1 MANRTV
7 LVIDDSIMIR
17 KMVASIL
24 ADRFDVIEAK
34 DGFTGLDIAREYHP
48 DVILLDFVMPKMDG
62 YDTMQA
68 IRKDNELRETPIVLM
83 SGLKEEV
90 TSRIPEPFEGF
101 DFLEKPFEADVLIS
115 QIQKTLQ
122 ITTSAR
128 PVEEQKAASG
138 DISTEALMA
147 KLTEIQTLF
156 IQGTENLIQR
166 EVSTRIAVMDKRL
179 AHQES
184 GIGVLDKKLDK
195 LIRITERQNQ
205 GLALVVKELRQIHKL
220 LSERQS

>member
-68 IRKDNELRETPIVLM
+68 IRKDGELRETPIVLM

-122 ITTSAR
+122 ITTGAR
-128 PVEEQKAASG
+128 SLEEEPVAA

-147 KLTEIQTLF
+147 KLTEIQTIF
-156 IQGTENLIQR
+156 IQGTETLIQR

-184 GIGVLDKKLDK
+184 GMGILDKKLDR
-195 LIRITERQNQ
+195 LIKTTERQNQ

-220 LSERQS
+220 LAERR

>member
-68 IRKDNELRETPIVLM
+68 IRKDGELRETPIVLM

-122 ITTSAR
+122 ITTGVCPIEEE
-128 PVEEQKAASG
+128 PVAA

-147 KLTEIQTLF
+147 KLTEIQTIF

-184 GIGVLDKKLDK
+184 GMGVLDKKLDR
-195 LIRITERQNQ
+195 LIKTTERQNQ

-220 LSERQS
+220 LSERR

>member
-1 MANRTV
+1 MANKTV

-34 DGFTGLDIAREYHP
+34 DGFTGLDIAREYCP

-68 IRKDNELRETPIVLM
+68 IRKDNELRETPIILM

-101 DFLEKPFEADVLIS
+101 DFLEKPFEAEVLIG

-122 ITTSAR
+122 VATGAR
-128 PVEEQKAASG
+128 PAEEEVAPIADVSA
-138 DISTEALMA
+138 EALMA
-147 KLTEIQTLF
+147 KLTEIQTIF

-179 AHQES
+179 AHQEA
-184 GIGVLDKKLDK
+184 GMGVLDKKLDK
-195 LIRITERQNQ
+195 LVHAVERQNQ
-205 GLALVVKELRQIHKL
+205 GLALVVKELRQIHQL
-220 LSERQS
+220 LANR

>member
-1 MANRTV
+1 MANKTV

-34 DGFTGLDIAREYHP
+34 DGFTGLDIAREYCP

-68 IRKDNELRETPIVLM
+68 IRKDNELRETPIILM

-101 DFLEKPFEADVLIS
+101 DFLEKPFEAEVLIG

-122 ITTSAR
+122 LAPGMR
-128 PVEEQKAASG
+128 VEEEAVSAG
-138 DISTEALMA
+138 DISTEAIMA

-184 GIGVLDKKLDK
+184 GIGILDKKLDK
-195 LIRITERQNQ
+195 LVHAIERQNQ
-205 GLALVVKELRQIHKL
+205 GLALVVKELRQIHQL
-220 LSERQS
+220 LSNR